1 MSNSPAISI
10 IVPCY
15 NHARFLPARLAS
27 IAKQTFEDF
36 EIILLD
42 DASPDNSQEVLQAF
56 ANQEARVS
64 VTDFNT
70 QNGGCV
76 NDQWIKGVNLAKGDY
91 VWIAESDDVS
101 TPDFLAVMLQQFAMY
116 PQIGMA
122 YSDSMIIDE
131 SGNSLL
137 RHDYSSDDYA
147 NRWQQD
153 FVVDGETLIKDHLVF
168 KNVIPNVSA
177 VLFRKDI
184 LKAALHKHKMKYC
197 GDWMC
202 YVRVLANSAIAYV
215 NRPLNLFRA
224 HIQSTRWHNQDS
236 YKVALMEKKAILKEI
251 KHLAIP
257 DSLDNIA
264 RSYARMFRNRHK
276 FKRIGKLY
284 NVLNK
289 RVGAN
294 DRVALYGCNDIC
306 EYLLLDFSPQIRFS
320 VIFDNAK
327 DKQGTEKNGVPVMKL
342 TQGLLQDIDVVV
354 VCSFAYIEE
363 MCSSLQALGFSG
375 DVITL

>member
-1 MSNSPAISI
+1 M
-10 IVPCY
+10 
-15 NHARFLPARLAS
+15 
-27 IAKQTFEDF
+27 QTFEDF

-184 LKAALHKHKMKYC
+184 LKAALHKHKM
-197 GDWMC
+197 
-202 YVRVLANSAIAYV
+202 
-215 NRPLNLFRA
+215 
-224 HIQSTRWHNQDS
+224 
-236 YKVALMEKKAILKEI
+236 
-251 KHLAIP
+251 
-257 DSLDNIA
+257 NI
-264 RSYARMFRNRHK
+264 SN
-276 FKRIGKLY
+276 KL
-284 NVLNK
+284 
-289 RVGAN
+289 
-294 DRVALYGCNDIC
+294 I
-306 EYLLLDFSPQIRFS
+306 
-320 VIFDNAK
+320 
-327 DKQGTEKNGVPVMKL
+327 
-342 TQGLLQDIDVVV
+342 
-354 VCSFAYIEE
+354 
-363 MCSSLQALGFSG
+363 
-375 DVITL
+375 